1 MRANFA
7 RAWLVARRELRDQ
20 MRDWR
25 ILFPMVV
32 LSIIFPY
39 VVNIF
44 ARLARNFAS
53 QYDAAISTDSLVP
66 FFLLIVGFFPMT
78 VSLVVALEAFV
89 GEKERGTIEPLLSS
103 PLADWHLYVGKL
115 LSGVC
120 LPLVASFMAIAVYLY
135 GLSQRGIPLPAPDL
149 LIQLLILTVVQSV
162 MMVSGAMIISAQ
174 STSVRAA
181 NLLASFVILP
191 VAVLIQLESF
201 AVLRGETDLL
211 WLAVVGVI
219 VIVIILV
226 RLGLAHFQRENL
238 IGRDIDVLNVRW
250 MSRRLGAGF
259 RGEATSLWSWYRI
272 ELPRTL
278 RRLQASLGV
287 TVLVGVLAAGIAY
300 GWVQTQSDWIRPA
313 VEEAGLANAL
323 RGWSSTLN
331 LSSSHI
337 SAGWILANNLRA
349 LVIAFLL
356 SLISFSVLGGLA
368 YIVNLVLVGGLLG
381 VFNVMGVS
389 PWRVFAV
396 GILPH
401 GLFELTAVVLASA
414 ALFNLGARLVTPD
427 PEHTFGEVFFQSVAD
442 WAKVFFG
449 ISVPLLVLAAL
460 IEANITGQLLVRYLK

>member
-1 MRANFA
+1 MSGNFS

-25 ILFPMVV
+25 ILLPMVV
-32 LSIIFPY
+32 LSVIFPY
-39 VVNIF
+39 VVNVF
-44 ARLARNFAS
+44 ARLARNFAA
-53 QYDAAISTDSLVP
+53 QYQASLSIDGLVP

-115 LSGVC
+115 LASVC
-120 LPLVASFMAIAVYLY
+120 LPLVASFLAISIYLL
-135 GLSQRGIPLPAPDL
+135 GLSRRGVPLPAPEL
-149 LIQLLILTVVQSV
+149 LVQLLILTFVQSI

-201 AVLRGETDLL
+201 AVLRGDTNML
-211 WLAVVGVI
+211 WLAVAGVI
-219 VIVIILV
+219 VVVIILI

-250 MSRRLGAGF
+250 MGRQLGAGF
-259 RGEATSLWSWYRI
+259 RGGASSVWGWYRF

-278 RRLQASLGV
+278 RRLGPSLAV
-287 TVLVGVLAAGIAY
+287 TCVLGLLAIGLAY

-313 VEEAGLANAL
+313 VEKSGIADAL

-331 LSSSHI
+331 FSSVHI
-337 SAGWILANNLRA
+337 SAGMILANNVRA
-349 LVIAFLL
+349 LVVAFAL
-356 SLISFSVLGGLA
+356 SLVSFSVLGELA
-368 YIVNLVLVGGLLG
+368 YIANMVLIGGLLG
-381 VFNVMGVS
+381 VVNVMGMS
-389 PWRVFAV
+389 PWGILAA

-401 GLFELTAVVLASA
+401 GIFELTAVIIASA
-414 ALFNLGARLVTPD
+414 ALLNLGVRLVTPD
-427 PEHTFGEVFFQSVAD
+427 PEHTFGEVFFQGVAD
-442 WAKVFFG
+442 WAKVFAG
-449 ISVPLLVLAAL
+449 IALPLLVVAAL
-460 IEANITGQLLVRYLK
+460 IEANVTAQLLAHYIK